1 MGAAAAR
8 LLLLLAGSA
17 RAAAAAVTAADSSA
31 RRKVELTPSGEVEAD
46 LAGAALAVKRE
57 VEIGPD
63 GLARAAAPG
72 TPPDEAEALYEGAA
86 GTVLQAVKGS
96 VPAGSIKIG
105 TPPVV
110 MQVIFDTGS
119 DKLVAKT
126 WDTVKR
132 ELQVVDGGAAD
143 NVKPT
148 GNMYDHNKSTSYVR
162 QFMRKGHEKLPKQG
176 YIAYGSGQAVT
187 EEGND
192 TIRVGGRRVEGF
204 PFSEILQDSL
214 AVLHKKGGAEG
225 VFGLQH
231 MQDRTRGESFF
242 SVCRDRGL
250 MTAFG
255 YCRGRNDTGT
265 FLWGDNATD
274 GKAIP
279 VKGKI
284 HWAIDLS
291 RVEIAIYSGAA
302 GNHTSSVKAKHQI
315 HHPNKFKDVLK
326 HGSKMPVL
334 DQDGIRALLSQRD
347 TLAEYVRAKYAGDGA
362 VFADGT
368 DTGGARWNGTSSRF
382 SAASPLD
389 GQTSR
394 SKGMDWMQAH
404 GKEIADDH
412 LFDSD
417 QALKPGSLKFCHE
430 GKCTAIIDTG
440 SNIIAGPLKTIS
452 KISKMLNVK
461 TDCSNLKD
469 LPPLKLHFGSFE
481 ATIPAKAYTMKVSMP
496 SWAKSAHGRS
506 RGSAAPTRSLTRE
519 AAGASLQDASS
530 GAWAE
535 AGAWGRVFQDLHENR
550 GIDLGPHF
558 HGVNLSHLLSMSELC
573 IPALVPM
580 DKETP
585 LGALWVVGT
594 PLFEGYYTRWSWPK
608 HESHPTIYMK
618 ELAKASACG
627 AARPNAHHAKTELAA
642 DPAVGAAPQGA
653 GRVSLMR
660 AEARR
665 PSVAPNAPVEVI
677 VGAGLDD
684 DLAQPRLVEVD
695 DIRFPHWAHHID
707 DL

>member
-1 MGAAAAR
+1 M
-8 LLLLLAGSA
+8 LHGS
-17 RAAAAAVTAADSSA
+17 VT
-31 RRKVELTPSGEVEAD
+31 
-46 LAGAALAVKRE
+46 
-57 VEIGPD
+57 
-63 GLARAAAPG
+63 
-72 TPPDEAEALYEGAA
+72 
-86 GTVLQAVKGS
+86 GTVSQAVNGS
-96 VPAGSIKIG
+96 VPSGSIKIG

-119 DKLVAKT
+119 SRFVAKT
-126 WDTVKR
+126 WRTVKR
-132 ELQVVDGGAAD
+132 ELEVVDGGAAE

-148 GNMYDHNKSTSYVR
+148 GNMYDHGKSTSYVR
-162 QFMRKGHEKLPKQG
+162 EFMKKGDKRLPRQG
-176 YIAYGSGQAVT
+176 YIAYGSGKAVT
-187 EEGND
+187 EEGKD
-192 TIRVGGRRVEGF
+192 TIRAGGRKLTGF
-204 PFSEILQDSL
+204 PLSEILQDSL

-231 MQDRTRGESFF
+231 MRDRSHGESFF
-242 SVCRDRGL
+242 SACRDHGL

-255 YCRGRNDTGT
+255 YCRGKRDTGT
-265 FLWGDNATD
+265 VLWGDNATD
-274 GKAIP
+274 GTAIP
-279 VKGKI
+279 VLGKI
-284 HWAIDLS
+284 HWAINLS
-291 RVEIAIYSGAA
+291 RVEMAIHHSNKGSAA
-302 GNHTSSVKAKHQI
+302 SHRSKAAEHAKHRA
-315 HHPNKFKDVLK
+315 VSK
-326 HGSKMPVL
+326 HGGKMPVL
-334 DQDGIRALLSQRD
+334 SQKGVRALLSQRGE
-347 TLAEYVRAKYAGDGA
+347 LAEFVRAKYSGDGA
-362 VFADGT
+362 VLAEGT
-368 DTGGARWNGTSSRF
+368 GGDGARWNETFSHSSV
-382 SAASPLD
+382 ASPLD
-389 GQTSR
+389 DQTSQ
-394 SKGMDWMQAH
+394 SKSMGWVRAS
-404 GKEIADDH
+404 GEGLADEQ
-412 LFDSD
+412 LLGSGR
-417 QALKPGSLKFCHE
+417 ASKPGSLKFCDQ

-440 SNIIAGPLKTIS
+440 SNIIAGPMKMIR

-461 TDCSNLKD
+461 MDCSNLQD
-469 LPPLKLHFGSFE
+469 LPPMKLHFGTFE
-481 ATIPAKAYTMKVSMP
+481 ATIPAAAYTMRVSMP
-496 SWAKSAHGRS
+496 SWAKKIHGRT
-506 RGSAAPTRSLTRE
+506 GSSGSTRAAPRRPAAKLE
-519 AAGASLQDASS
+519 QEVAGASLEDASD
-530 GAWAE
+530 GVWAG
-535 AGAWGRVFQDLHENR
+535 AGAWGRVFQDLHERR